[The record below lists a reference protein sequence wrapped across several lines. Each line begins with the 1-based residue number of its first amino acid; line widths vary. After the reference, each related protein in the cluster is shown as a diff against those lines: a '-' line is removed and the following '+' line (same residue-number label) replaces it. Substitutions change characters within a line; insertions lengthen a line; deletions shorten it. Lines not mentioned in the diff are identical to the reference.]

1 MKDKYNYGFT
11 LIELLVVIAIIGT
24 LSSVVLASLN
34 NTRVRAEDSAIKAD
48 LNSIR
53 SQAELYY
60 SSRQTFGVF
69 GPATCPV
76 AFLAGNVFSGDQIIV
91 NAINHAMGQGG
102 TGSFCSTNGAL
113 WAVSIGLKSSGSW
126 CIDSL
131 GVAKQSLGIPSAS
144 IAGNICL

>member
-1 MKDKYNYGFT
+1 MSNNRDMERLHKVINLIGFVGILGT
-11 LIELLVVIAIIGT
+11 MLI
-24 LSSVVLASLN
+24 
-34 NTRVRAEDSAIKAD
+34 
-48 LNSIR
+48 
-53 SQAELYY
+53 
-60 SSRQTFGVF
+60 
-69 GPATCPV
+69 
-76 AFLAGNVFSGDQIIV
+76 LAGNVFSGDQIIV

-102 TGSFCSTNGAL
+102 VGSFCSTNGAL